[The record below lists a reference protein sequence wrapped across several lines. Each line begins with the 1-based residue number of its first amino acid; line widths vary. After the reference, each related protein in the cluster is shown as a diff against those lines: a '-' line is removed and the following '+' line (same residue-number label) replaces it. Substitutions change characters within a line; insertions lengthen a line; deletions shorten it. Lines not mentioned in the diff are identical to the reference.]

1 MKLFKS
7 INIKLLLIL
16 ILIVIIVLYFTKNN
30 IKEHI
35 FFLPFIPLIEDTV
48 KGIKWNLPN

>member
-16 ILIVIIVLYFTKNN
+16 ILIIIIVLYFTKNN

-35 FFLPFIPLIEDTV
+35 FFLSESGNMIT
-48 KGIKWNLPN
+48 GMRWNL

>member
-35 FFLPFIPLIEDTV
+35 FYISELENII
-48 KGIKWNLPN
+48 KGIKWNL